1 MAAGEVLDISR
12 YPLLEGIRQ
21 ARSRVWLAAPY
32 LSLEVANDL
41 ARASLA
47 SGAETR
53 SLLTALNEQAVRG
66 GFLSPRGLRVLSEAG
81 FEIRSIL
88 NLHAKVVLADGTWGI
103 VGSGNLTTAGLS
115 GTKRKNLELGVTLTK
130 RQSVTA
136 ETIIENWWRKAK
148 PVDEA
153 QLAKF
158 ESIAAS
164 ARGRG
169 SRKGYGSF
177 VYGDE
182 PDPPPRRHRSTGLW
196 MKMLYHHT
204 RRDHRDWWRKVTW
217 VSDGRPPPSSERLIN
232 GPRYEIGDL
241 LLFYLV
247 EVGGTVRCCPAV
259 AEVKALPRHDPV
271 FVRENGFAGDELRWP
286 WVTEVEVIDST
297 SLEAAPNLDRIEVM
311 PESTEQHGHLILQPA
326 QFASARAAIAA
337 SP

>member
-1 MAAGEVLDISR
+1 M
-12 YPLLEGIRQ
+12 
-21 ARSRVWLAAPY
+21 
-32 LSLEVANDL
+32 
-41 ARASLA
+41 
-47 SGAETR
+47 
-53 SLLTALNEQAVRG
+53 
-66 GFLSPRGLRVLSEAG
+66 LSEAG

-182 PDPPPRRHRSTGLW
+182 P
-196 MKMLYHHT
+196 
-204 RRDHRDWWRKVTW
+204 
-217 VSDGRPPPSSERLIN
+217 
-232 GPRYEIGDL
+232 
-241 LLFYLV
+241 
-247 EVGGTVRCCPAV
+247 
-259 AEVKALPRHDPV
+259 
-271 FVRENGFAGDELRWP
+271 
-286 WVTEVEVIDST
+286 
-297 SLEAAPNLDRIEVM
+297 AAPTTA
-311 PESTEQHGHLILQPA
+311 PPQHRPVDEDALSPHPQRPQGLAAKSHLGERRQTATLV
-326 QFASARAAIAA
+326 
-337 SP
+337 